1 MTEPAPERS
10 VPARDL
16 RRGQLRA
23 RVVSVIVDAAAHE
36 LAQSHR
42 EVTMADVADAA
53 GVARATIYRYF
64 PNREALVDAVAANAL
79 EDVSARL
86 AASRIADVPATE
98 GIVRAVRA
106 IVEVGDALVVA
117 RTRLRADPE
126 AFEEAVGAPLTAM
139 FERGQA
145 DGIVRDDVPAR
156 WLAEALIGLA
166 TAGVGASPA
175 LGRDDMIAAT
185 SSVFLDGART
195 GSVSIR

>member
-1 MTEPAPERS
+1 M
-10 VPARDL
+10 
-16 RRGQLRA
+16 
-23 RVVSVIVDAAAHE
+23 IVDAAAHE

-126 AFEEAVGAPLTAM
+126 AFEETVAAPLTAM

-166 TAGVGASPA
+166 AAGVGASPA

>member
-1 MTEPAPERS
+1 MPEPAPDPS

-23 RVVSVIVDAAAHE
+23 RVVSGIVDAAAHE
-36 LAQSHR
+36 LARSHR
-42 EVTMADVADAA
+42 DVTMADVADAA

-64 PNREALVDAVAANAL
+64 PNREALVDAVAANAI
-79 EDVSARL
+79 EDASARL
-86 AASRIADVPATE
+86 AAARVTDVPATE

-117 RTRLRADPE
+117 RARLRAE
-126 AFEEAVGAPLTAM
+126 TESFERSVAAPLTAM

-145 DGIVRDDVPAR
+145 DGTLRDDVSPR
-156 WLAEALIGLA
+156 WLAEALIGLVV
-166 TAGVGASPA
+166 AGVGARPA
-175 LGRDDMIAAT
+175 LGRDDLIST
-185 SSVFLDGART
+185 ISSVFLDGARG